1 MNSTRHFLSY
11 ALLLLLM
18 GRGHKRP
25 KKNLRFSILLEV
37 LKDGFDRI
45 FDQRDPKKTQ
55 YNKLSDFYTA
65 AFAMFYFQDKSLLEF
80 QKQLENKYRLN
91 NLTTVFNIS
100 EIPKDTQLRDVID
113 EHSYELIISIFKDY
127 FSRLQRGKYLNKF
140 KILGNSYIVT
150 VDGSVYFSSNELGCD
165 KCLTKEH
172 KNGTTTYQHQILQAT
187 IVHPDMKQVI
197 PLAPEFIRN
206 NDGGKKQD
214 CEINAGKRLIHTI
227 KKDHPHLPMII
238 VGDSLYSKQPFVK
251 ELTSLG
257 YSFILV
263 AKPNDHKSLYTDI
276 EILRNDGHL
285 DSFSVAKKGKKYTY
299 EWINEVYLNG
309 NIDSPK
315 VNFVQLSI
323 TDENGKVTYR
333 SVWVTDLEI
342 TAENI
347 EEIIRAGRARWKIE
361 NECFNTLK
369 NQGYH
374 INHNYGHGE
383 KNLSEAFFIL
393 NLLAFF
399 FHQIFELSDTLYQSA
414 RATFSARS
422 EYWNTIRAAFRLIIF
437 NSFEELLE
445 RINSPPELQNIQ
457 RKRSQ
462 E

>member
-1 MNSTRHFLSY
+1 
-11 ALLLLLM
+11 M
-18 GRGHKRP
+18 GGAHKKP
-25 KKNLRFSILLEV
+25 KKNLRFSVLLKV
-37 LKDGFDRI
+37 LKDAFNKI
-45 FDQRDPKKTQ
+45 EDQRDTEKIL
-55 YNKLSDFYTA
+55 YNLSDIYTS
-65 AFAMFYFQDKSLLEF
+65 AFAMFYFQDKALLEF
-80 QKQLENKYRLN
+80 QRQLENKYRIN

-100 EIPKDTQLRDVID
+100 KIPKDTQLRDVID
-113 EHSYELIISIFKDY
+113 EHSYNSIISVFKDY
-127 FSRLQRGKYLNKF
+127 FSRLQRGKYLNNF
-140 KILGNSYIVT
+140 KTLDNSYLVT
-150 VDGSVYFSSNELGCD
+150 IDGSVYFSSNKLECD

-206 NDGGKKQD
+206 NDGREKQD

-227 KKDHPHLPMII
+227 KDDHPHLPMII

-251 ELTSLG
+251 ELTDLG

-276 EILRNDGHL
+276 EVMRKDKLL
-285 DSFSVAKKGKKYTY
+285 DSISVEKKGKTYKY

-309 NIDSPK
+309 SKDSPK
-315 VNFVQLSI
+315 INFAQLSI
-323 TDENGKVTYR
+323 ADKNGKVTYR
-333 SVWVTDLEI
+333 SAWVTDVEI
-342 TAENI
+342 NTRNI

-374 INHNYGHGE
+374 ISHNFGHGE
-383 KNLSEAFFIL
+383 KNLSEALFIL

-399 FHQIFELSDTLYQSA
+399 FHQIFELSDNLYQSA
-414 RATFSARS
+414 RATFSART

-437 NSFEELLE
+437 GSFEELLE
-445 RINSPPELQNIQ
+445 RINSPPELEDLQ
-457 RKRSQ
+457 RKRAR

>member
-1 MNSTRHFLSY
+1 
-11 ALLLLLM
+11 M
-18 GRGHKRP
+18 GGGHKKP

-37 LKDGFDRI
+37 LKYAFTKI
-45 FDQRDPKKTQ
+45 EDQRDLVKTQ
-55 YNKLSDFYTA
+55 YNLSDIYTA
-65 AFAMFYFQDKSLLEF
+65 AFAMFFFQDKSLLEF
-80 QKQLENKYRLN
+80 QRQLEDKYRLN
-91 NLTTVFNIS
+91 NLATVFNIS
-100 EIPKDTQLRDVID
+100 DIPKDTQLREVID
-113 EHSYELIISIFKDY
+113 EHSNKTIITVFKDY
-127 FSRLQRGKYLNKF
+127 FTRLQRGKYLNKF
-140 KILGNSYIVT
+140 KILDNLYLVT
-150 VDGSVYFSSNELGCD
+150 IDGSVYFSSNELGCD
-165 KCLTKEH
+165 NCLTKEH

-206 NDGGKKQD
+206 YDGSEKQD
-214 CEINAGKRLIHTI
+214 CEINAGKRLIDTI
-227 KKDHPHLPMII
+227 RKDHPHLPMII

-251 ELTSLG
+251 ELKSHG

-276 EILRNDGHL
+276 EVLKKDKL
-285 DSFSVAKKGKKYTY
+285 VDTFSVVKKNKTYTY
-299 EWINEVYLNG
+299 EWINEVHLNG
-309 NIDSPK
+309 SKDSPK
-315 VNFVQLSI
+315 INFAQLSI
-323 TDENGKVTYR
+323 SDKDSKVTYR
-333 SVWVTDLEI
+333 SAWVTDIEI
-342 TAENI
+342 TGDNI

-374 INHNYGHGE
+374 ISHNFGHGE
-383 KNLSEAFFIL
+383 KNLSESLFIL

-414 RATFSARS
+414 RATFSART

-445 RINSPPELQNIQ
+445 RINSPPELESLQ
-457 RKRSQ
+457 RKRAR

>member
-1 MNSTRHFLSY
+1 
-11 ALLLLLM
+11 M
-18 GRGHKRP
+18 GGEHKKP
-25 KKNLRFSILLEV
+25 KKNLRFTILLEV
-37 LKDGFDRI
+37 LIDAFNKI
-45 FDQRDPKKTQ
+45 SDQRDPEKTQ
-55 YNKLSDFYTA
+55 YKKLSDFYTA
-65 AFAMFYFQDKSLLEF
+65 AFAMFYFQDKALLEF
-80 QKQLENKYRLN
+80 QRQLENKYRLN

-113 EHSYELIISIFKDY
+113 KHSYKQIISVFKDY
-127 FSRLQRGKYLNKF
+127 FSRLQRGKYLNNF
-140 KILGNSYIVT
+140 KILDNSYLVT
-150 VDGSVYFSSNELGCD
+150 IDGSVYFSSNELECD

-206 NDGGKKQD
+206 TDGREKQD
-214 CEINAGKRLIHTI
+214 CEINAGKRLIQTI
-227 KKDHPHLPMII
+227 KDDHPHLHMII

-251 ELTSLG
+251 ELSSLG

-276 EILRNDGHL
+276 EVLRKDKLL
-285 DSFSVAKKGKKYTY
+285 DSFSVEKKGKTYTY

-309 NIDSPK
+309 CKDSPK
-315 VNFVQLSI
+315 INFAQLSI
-323 TDENGKVTYR
+323 ADKNGKFTYR
-333 SVWVTDLEI
+333 SAWITDIEI
-342 TAENI
+342 TTLNI

-374 INHNYGHGE
+374 ISHNFGHGDE
-383 KNLSEAFFIL
+383 NLSEAFFIL

-414 RATFSARS
+414 RATFSAKT

-437 NSFEELLE
+437 GSFEELLE
-445 RINSPPELQNIQ
+445 RINSPPELEDLQ
-457 RKRSQ
+457 RKRAQ